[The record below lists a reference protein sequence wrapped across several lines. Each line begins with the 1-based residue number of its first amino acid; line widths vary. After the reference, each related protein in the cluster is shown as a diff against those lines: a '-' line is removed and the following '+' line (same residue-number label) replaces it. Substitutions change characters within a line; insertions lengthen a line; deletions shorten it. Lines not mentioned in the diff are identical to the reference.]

1 MGRSNEGGKIC
12 DSFSRAIIESE
23 WFFLILSN
31 EIAEEEDDEV
41 EGDGEKTDAD
51 HSETNLTATATS
63 TRRTSENKTSL
74 DEETK
79 IEDKGDSQQCYDA
92 DEIFIIMC
100 FYVFFVAAVC
110 IFFSVTWA
118 VLQAACTSV

>member
-1 MGRSNEGGKIC
+1 MRC
-12 DSFSRAIIESE
+12 ASFSRAIIESE
-23 WFFLILSN
+23 WFFLTLSN

-41 EGDGEKTDAD
+41 EGDGQKTDAD

-79 IEDKGDSQQCYDA
+79 IEDKCDSQQCYDA
-92 DEIFIIMC
+92 D
-100 FYVFFVAAVC
+100 
-110 IFFSVTWA
+110 
-118 VLQAACTSV
+118 